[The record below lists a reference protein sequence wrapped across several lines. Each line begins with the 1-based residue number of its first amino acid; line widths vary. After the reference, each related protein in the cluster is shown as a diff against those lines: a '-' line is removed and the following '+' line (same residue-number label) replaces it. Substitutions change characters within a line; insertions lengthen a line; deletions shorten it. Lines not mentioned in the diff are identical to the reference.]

1 MIQANII
8 NIAFGKAK
16 EYQIKDEKFKS
27 GYKKDIYLETANIN
41 KLGIEED
48 IQVDKRYHG
57 GEDKAILIASA
68 NHNKEFFEKY
78 NKNLDD
84 GAYGENILVDGLDE
98 KTVYVGDI
106 YNIGEVTVQVTQPR
120 QPCWKISII
129 YDKDIK
135 RFIDS
140 NNYTGWYVRI
150 LKEGKIT
157 INDNLEL
164 IERVSDISI
173 MNMSNYLKNPSLAD
187 ENIVSQIINSD
198 FIAKRY
204 KENLLS
210 ALIN

>member
-1 MIQANII
+1 MRNL
-8 NIAFGKAK
+8 KAV
-16 EYQIKDEKFKS
+16 I
-27 GYKKDIYLETANIN
+27 KKDIYLETANIN

-157 INDNLEL
+157 INNNLEL

-173 MNMSNYLKNPSLAD
+173 MDMSNYLKNPSLAD

-210 ALIN
+210 I